1 MAGRRMIEKIVHRVI
16 DECHTECPLAI
27 ARHYNIPVVSLP
39 LPHSVRGYMLAL
51 DDGSVGIAVNDKI
64 HAWER
69 PLVVAH
75 EIGHYIMHDRTLFL
89 SYNAWPQK
97 YEHREYESDV
107 FAYMLAAHC
116 YDMSV
121 KDLYLIVPRYEDVK
135 DWRALY
141 RLFCRKLKETKKEAR
156 KWIKT

>member
-1 MAGRRMIEKIVHRVI
+1 MARRRTIEKIVHRVI
-16 DECHTECPLAI
+16 DKCHTACPLAI
-27 ARHYNIPVVSLP
+27 ARHYGIPIVYLP
-39 LPHSVRGYMLAL
+39 LPRSVRGYMLAL
-51 DDGSVGIAVNDKI
+51 DNGSVGIAVNDKT

-89 SYNAWPQK
+89 SYNAWPRA

-121 KDLYLIVPRYEDVK
+121 KDLYLTVPRYDDVK
-135 DWRALY
+135 DWRALCW
-141 RLFCRKLKETKKEAR
+141 LFCRKLKDTKKR
-156 KWIKT
+156 RRNG

>member
-1 MAGRRMIEKIVHRVI
+1 MKKLCIALLTNATQHAPWRLHGI
-16 DECHTECPLAI
+16 TESRSCI
-27 ARHYNIPVVSLP
+27 YLP
-39 LPHSVRGYMLAL
+39 LPRSVRGYMLAL

-64 HAWER
+64 HTWER

-89 SYNAWPQK
+89 SYNAWPRA

-116 YDMSV
+116 SDMSV
-121 KDLYLIVPRYEDVK
+121 KDLYLFLNYLCGR
-135 DWRALY
+135 
-141 RLFCRKLKETKKEAR
+141 
-156 KWIKT
+156 

>member
-1 MAGRRMIEKIVHRVI
+1 MARRRTIEKIVHRVI
-16 DECHTECPLAI
+16 DKCHTACPLAI
-27 ARHYNIPVVSLP
+27 ARHYGIPIVYLP
-39 LPHSVRGYMLAL
+39 LPRSVRGYMLAL
-51 DDGSVGIAVNDKI
+51 DDGSVGIAVNDKT
-64 HAWER
+64 HAGER

-89 SYNAWPQK
+89 SYNAWPRA

-121 KDLYLIVPRYEDVK
+121 KDLYLTVPRYDDVK
-135 DWRALY
+135 DWRALCW
-141 RLFCRKLKETKKEAR
+141 LFCRKLKDTKKR
-156 KWIKT
+156 RRNG

>member
-1 MAGRRMIEKIVHRVI
+1 MARRRTIEKIVHRVI
-16 DECHTECPLAI
+16 DKCHTAYPLAI
-27 ARHYNIPVVSLP
+27 ARHYGIPIVYLP
-39 LPHSVRGYMLAL
+39 LPRSVRGYMLAL
-51 DDGSVGIAVNDKI
+51 DDGSVGIAVNDKT

-89 SYNAWPQK
+89 SYNAWPRA

-121 KDLYLIVPRYEDVK
+121 KDLYLTVPRYDDVK
-135 DWRALY
+135 DWRALCW
-141 RLFCRKLKETKKEAR
+141 LFCRKLKDTKKR
-156 KWIKT
+156 RRNG

>member
-1 MAGRRMIEKIVHRVI
+1 MARSRTIEKIVHRVI
-16 DECHTECPLAI
+16 DKCHTACPLAI
-27 ARHYNIPVVSLP
+27 ARHYGIPIVYLP
-39 LPHSVRGYMLAL
+39 LPRSVRGYMLAL
-51 DDGSVGIAVNDKI
+51 DDGSVGIAVNDKT

-89 SYNAWPQK
+89 SYNAWPRA

-121 KDLYLIVPRYEDVK
+121 KDLYLTVPRYDDVK
-135 DWRALY
+135 DWRALCW
-141 RLFCRKLKETKKEAR
+141 LFCRKLKDTKKR
-156 KWIKT
+156 RRNG

>member
-1 MAGRRMIEKIVHRVI
+1 MARRRTIEKIVHRVI
-16 DECHTECPLAI
+16 DKCHTACPLAI
-27 ARHYNIPVVSLP
+27 ARHYGIPIVYLP
-39 LPHSVRGYMLAL
+39 LPRSVRGYMLAL
-51 DDGSVGIAVNDKI
+51 DDGSVGIAVNDKT

-89 SYNAWPQK
+89 SYNAWPRA

-121 KDLYLIVPRYEDVK
+121 KDLYLTVPRYDDVK
-135 DWRALY
+135 DCRALCW
-141 RLFCRKLKETKKEAR
+141 LFCRKLKDTKKR
-156 KWIKT
+156 RRNG

>member
-1 MAGRRMIEKIVHRVI
+1 MARRRTIEKIVHRVI
-16 DECHTECPLAI
+16 DKCHTACPLAI
-27 ARHYNIPVVSLP
+27 ARHYGIPIVYLP
-39 LPHSVRGYMLAL
+39 LPRSVRGYMLAL
-51 DDGSVGIAVNDKI
+51 DDGSVGIAVNDKT

-89 SYNAWPQK
+89 SYKAWPRA

-121 KDLYLIVPRYEDVK
+121 KDLYLTVPRYDDVK
-135 DWRALY
+135 DWRALCW
-141 RLFCRKLKETKKEAR
+141 LFCRKLKDTKKR
-156 KWIKT
+156 RRNG

>member
-1 MAGRRMIEKIVHRVI
+1 MARRRTIEKIVHRVI
-16 DECHTECPLAI
+16 DKCHTACPLAI
-27 ARHYNIPVVSLP
+27 ARHYGIPIVYLLLP
-39 LPHSVRGYMLAL
+39 RSVRGYMLAL
-51 DDGSVGIAVNDKI
+51 DDGSVGIAVNDKT

-89 SYNAWPQK
+89 SYNAWPRA

-121 KDLYLIVPRYEDVK
+121 KDLYLTVPRYDDVK
-135 DWRALY
+135 DWRALCW
-141 RLFCRKLKETKKEAR
+141 LFCRKLKDTKKR
-156 KWIKT
+156 RRNG